1 MILGGIEVNSLNI
14 RSVIGDDPLLT
25 LFWVN
30 GWGNLNPNTP
40 HPVTKLGPVTK
51 LEKRNAT
58 SKKKS
63 QSLFFQFIANLQPSG
78 SRIPDAWSIKLT
90 FSSIVTFHL
99 TKTGNRA
106 KKSLTQLLHYC
117 FG

>member
-40 HPVTKLGPVTK
+40 TPTPYPLSNPG
-51 LEKRNAT
+51 
-58 SKKKS
+58 
-63 QSLFFQFIANLQPSG
+63 ILQHS
-78 SRIPDAWSIKLT
+78 
-90 FSSIVTFHL
+90 VTF
-99 TKTGNRA
+99 
-106 KKSLTQLLHYC
+106 Y
-117 FG
+117 